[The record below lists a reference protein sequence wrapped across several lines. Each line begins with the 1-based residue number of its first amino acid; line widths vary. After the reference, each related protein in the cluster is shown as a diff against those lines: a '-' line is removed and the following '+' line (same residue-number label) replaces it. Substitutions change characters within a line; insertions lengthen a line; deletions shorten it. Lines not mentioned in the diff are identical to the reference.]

1 MKKVFLQF
9 LVSLA
14 TFLVVLFGFSRVDW
28 LSVFHI
34 RNTSVE
40 EKLGEMYWD
49 LFSKTETFVKSDSI
63 LAPIDSLIT
72 HICRENKI
80 KRDKIKFHVLEN
92 TEVNAFAFPNNHL
105 VIYTSLITEC
115 KNEMELCGVI
125 SHELAHMEKGH
136 VMKKLI
142 KEVGLSVLIGI
153 TSNGNGTEVLKE
165 TAKLLSSTAYDR
177 TLESEADAMAVSYL
191 MKAAVDP
198 QPFADFLYRLAQ
210 EEELPSMT
218 EWISTHPESKQR
230 SETIIDLARGSEVEY
245 KQVLDSG
252 VWENLKKKVTLL
264 TEESN

>member
-1 MKKVFLQF
+1 MRKVFFQF
-9 LVSLA
+9 VVSLA
-14 TFLVVLFGFSRVDW
+14 TFLAVLFAFSRVDW
-28 LSVFHI
+28 LSVFRI
-34 RNTSVE
+34 QNTSVE

-49 LFSKTETFVKSDSI
+49 LFSETETFIESDSI

-72 HICRENKI
+72 HICRANGI
-80 KRDKIKFHVLEN
+80 KRDKIKFHVVEN
-92 TEVNAFAFPNNHL
+92 PEVNAFAFPNNHL

-125 SHELAHMEKGH
+125 SHEVAHMEKGH

-177 TLESEADAMAVSYL
+177 TLESEADALAVSYL
-191 MKAAVDP
+191 IEASIDP

-210 EEELPSMT
+210 EEQLPSVA
-218 EWISTHPESKQR
+218 EWISTHPDSKQR
-230 SETIIDLARGSEVEY
+230 SETIIDLARDSKAEY
-245 KQVLDSG
+245 KQILDNAA
-252 VWENLKKKVTLL
+252 WEKLKKKVAPL
-264 TEESN
+264 TEEGN